1 MKYAKRIKADII
13 MVMTQSEMDWS
24 DMFISSATQD
34 IINSSDIPVLSV
46 HPKEKK
52 DTTLTPFE
60 Y

>member
-1 MKYAKRIKADII
+1 